1 MKLKTILLSLTLIF
15 GISHISFADFE
26 DGLTAYNSGEY
37 TKAFQEWQILAED
50 GQVRAQ
56 YNVAWM
62 YAYGVG
68 TLKDYQA
75 SVAWYKKAA
84 EQDYVHA
91 QYNLANMY
99 LRGDVKNDEE
109 AVYWF
114 RRAAEQGDAPAQ
126 YNLGIMYANGK
137 GVTKDMAQCKIWIKK
152 AAENNDPKIRVLA
165 ETFWKEQE
173 LAKY

>member
-1 MKLKTILLSLTLIF
+1 MKLNTILLFLTLII
-15 GISHISFADFE
+15 GINHISFADFE
-26 DGLTAYNSGEY
+26 DGLTAYNSGDY

-50 GQVRAQ
+50 GQERAQ

-68 TLKDYQA
+68 TLKDYKA

-91 QYNLANMY
+91 QYNLANMF
-99 LRGDVKNDEE
+99 LRGDVRNVEE

-114 RRAAEQGDAPAQ
+114 RRAAEQDDAPAQ
-126 YNLGIMYANGK
+126 YNLGLMYANGK

>member
-1 MKLKTILLSLTLIF
+1 MKLKTILFTLTLVF
-15 GISHISFADFE
+15 GISNTSFADFN
-26 DGLTAYNSGEY
+26 DGLIAYNSGDY
-37 TKAFQEWQILAED
+37 TKAFQEWQILAEH

-68 TLKDYQA
+68 TLKDYGA
-75 SVAWYKKAA
+75 SVAWYKIAA
-84 EQDYVHA
+84 EQGYVHA

-99 LRGDVKNDEE
+99 LRGDIRNDEE

-126 YNLGIMYANGK
+126 YNLGLMYANGK
-137 GVTKDMAQCKIWIKK
+137 GVTKDMAQCKKWIRK
-152 AAENNDPKIRVLA
+152 AAENSDAKIRVLA
-165 ETFWKEQE
+165 ETFWNEQE
-173 LAKY
+173 LEKY

>member
-26 DGLTAYNSGEY
+26 DGLAAYNSGDY

-50 GQVRAQ
+50 GHVRAQ
-56 YNVAWM
+56 YNVALM

-99 LRGDVKNDEE
+99 LRGDVRNDEE

-114 RRAAEQGDAPAQ
+114 RRDAEQGDAPAQ

-152 AAENNDPKIRVLA
+152 AAENNDPNIRVLA